1 MHKPMANSGDGAD
14 KRADVVRL
22 TQLVAIAVV
31 ASAGI
36 GYAFDESRAG
46 TRAAAVGIALTYL
59 VLAVGAVVYGLR
71 HETLWRW
78 LVPRWG
84 DVTRGFFTGL
94 VLFACAFGF
103 VKLIAMHDSPRAAG
117 MARLYLQLGDTKF
130 LRLHQ
135 GWVGFAILV
144 MATLEEL
151 VWRGWALSLIE
162 DLTSRRAGW
171 VLSGPLYALAHAP
184 TLWALADPT
193 VGKNPVVI
201 IGALGAGWVWAGMAR
216 LFGRL
221 GPGIICHAL
230 FDWAVLIMF
239 RLWGPSV

>member
-1 MHKPMANSGDGAD
+1 MANSGDVAE

-36 GYAFDESRAG
+36 GYAFDEGRAG
-46 TRAAAVGIALTYL
+46 TVAAAVGIALTYL
-59 VLAVGAVVYGLR
+59 VLGAGAVVYGLR
-71 HETLWRW
+71 HQVLSRW

-84 DVTRGFFTGL
+84 DVTRGFFVAI

-103 VKLIAMHDSPRAAG
+103 VKLITMHDSPHAAW
-117 MARLYLQLGDTKF
+117 MARIYLQLGDTKP

-135 GWVGFAILV
+135 GWVGFAIVV

-151 VWRGWALSLIE
+151 VWRGWALSLVE
-162 DLTSRRAGW
+162 SLTSRRAGW
-171 VLSGPLYALAHAP
+171 VLSGGLYALAHLP
-184 TLWALADPT
+184 TFWALADPT
-193 VGKNPVVI
+193 VGKNPLVVI
-201 IGALGAGWVWAGMAR
+201 AALGAGWVWAGMAR
-216 LFGRL
+216 VFGRL
-221 GPGIICHAL
+221 GPSIVCHAL
-230 FDWAVLIMF
+230 FDWAVLMMF